1 MNQIFFKY
9 LIFGIEFFSI
19 FFFLLPSIKEVPYAF
34 DAYQFSAY
42 PSFILII
49 YT

>member
-19 FFFLLPSIKEVPYAF
+19 FFLLPSIKEVPYAF

-42 PSFILII
+42 PSFILIN